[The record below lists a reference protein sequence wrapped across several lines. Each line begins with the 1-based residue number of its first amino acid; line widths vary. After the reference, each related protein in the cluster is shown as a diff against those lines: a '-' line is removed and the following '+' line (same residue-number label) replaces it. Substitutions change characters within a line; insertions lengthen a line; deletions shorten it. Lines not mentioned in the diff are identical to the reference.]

1 MPLRRRAR
9 TDQMDRPQNVGRQA
23 VQAAPVGCRHVVS
36 CPILDTAGLALRPP
50 CGGLP
55 YALTGFGSARR
66 SASFLGCVTSTTNH
80 Q

>member
-50 CGGLP
+50 LRGASLRPYGLRLRAP
-55 YALTGFGSARR
+55 VGVFFGLR
-66 SASFLGCVTSTTNH
+66 H
-80 Q
+80 